1 MGRILIFSL
10 MLLFSPLAKAGFFY
24 KDLEFKAMENFS
36 VERNDEDLV
45 VRFDYV
51 INNPNWYGIVIKPS
65 SLFLKIA
72 GTDCGWVR
80 IEDKIKIKRKSE
92 GSYPFA
98 LKGDPGDFVKSAF
111 SSIMYLLSGKPI
123 DFNMSGKMKAGV
135 AFFRIKFQ
143 LDYTYELTFDEFMSF
158 F

>member
-1 MGRILIFSL
+1 
-10 MLLFSPLAKAGFFY
+10 MLLFAFSPLAKAGFFY
-24 KDLEFKAMENFS
+24 RDLEFKAMENFS
-36 VERNDEDLV
+36 VERTDEDLI

-72 GTDCGWVR
+72 GADCGWVR

-92 GSYPFA
+92 DSYPFA

-123 DFNMSGKMKAGV
+123 DFNMNGKMKAGV
-135 AFFRIKFQ
+135 GFFRIKFQ
-143 LDYTYELTFDEFMSF
+143 LDYTYELTFEEFMSF